1 MSEPFTLLL
10 AFSIAIALVGFLGAW
25 VLKSM
30 TVRMRD
36 LDRDIRETHESLND
50 DLRGMRSD
58 FGELRDQLSERY
70 VRRTDF
76 EHGLDN
82 LFDAL
87 RRIEHKV
94 DRKQDAPVRYR
105 PATDFTPL
113 EQRSN
118 ERS

>member
-50 DLRGMRSD
+50 DLRGRSD

-70 VRRTDF
+70 VRRSDF

>member
-1 MSEPFTLLL
+1 MNEPFTLVL

-50 DLRGMRSD
+50 DIKGMRSEM
-58 FGELRDQLSERY
+58 GELREQMSERY
-70 VRRTDF
+70 VRRSDF
-76 EHGLDN
+76 MHGLDN

-105 PATDFTPL
+105 PATDFAPL
-113 EQRSN
+113 DQRNN